1 MVRLFPWL
9 WLLVFVCACGSQGPS
24 PADIAGHA
32 AKVYYDRLLQGHY
45 DQFVDGRYLPD
56 SIPAS
61 YRDQLITNM
70 QMFMGQQQQEHGGLR
85 EVRYVSATADT
96 ARHVAQVYLLFV
108 YGDKTTEQVLVPMV
122 EHKGVWYMR

>member
-61 YRDQLITNM
+61 YRGQLVTNM
-70 QMFMGQQQQEHGGLR
+70 QMFMSCASMPRVASIMRIQTSLFSMARMLR
-85 EVRYVSATADT
+85 MT
-96 ARHVAQVYLLFV
+96 L
-108 YGDKTTEQVLVPMV
+108 
-122 EHKGVWYMR
+122 